1 MSLQIHE
8 DLLRSLMS
16 DPVLA
21 AKVLMGIELDDYQA
35 AALRLDWW
43 FQETID
49 SSGVST
55 GKTMRI
61 FVLACLRCM
70 LIPNHVCAVYFPSFQ
85 MGKEEFW
92 PYFQATMDR
101 SPIFRQ
107 QLLVDRNRE
116 GEKKMPGAWLMY
128 FKNGSRL
135 TMPAPGFL
143 TDSKTAAGRR
153 FNTLIVDD
161 WLKAMEMGDGIDQQL
176 VDRCTRPCFNQ
187 EHPVW
192 GNHIHFKGHAQ
203 RPSHKGYKRVRAYKR
218 LILDGSMR
226 HAVYAF
232 CYKDI
237 SPKFAKLIRPDNTIR
252 TQKAVLPP
260 DQFARQWL
268 GLWARDGSTY
278 YPEVVI
284 EGAMRGD
291 TAPSFGRMYEDE
303 INIGGQDIAP
313 GQSIRA
319 DYSALAVLRIV
330 ELKEGRTRSVIG
342 QWVTLPV
349 TFRRNGRQFNV
360 AYTYAFALRNKSGPE
375 TSGFIHFM
383 HRLFGFSLFILDPG
397 GGGLWVYKELKKD
410 VQEIEGQVAKVVP
423 LCTQAEPL
431 AVDKLAI
438 IHFFGRSED
447 QGQLRELVEPDYL
460 RGEEGFLAAMH
471 LRFREAWEAQE
482 FVVPLALDRRPPAE
496 VARWRPEVIEAQKCL
511 EVGCGQLANVRQLTN
526 AEGHPL
532 TSKRGFALFGATGKK
547 DIAYAMF
554 YAFCGTQLW
563 FHLFADGAAEEE
575 EEGESYF
582 TVG

>member
-1 MSLQIHE
+1 MSLEISE
-8 DLLRSLMS
+8 DILRSLLA
-16 DPVLA
+16 DPVMA
-21 AKVLMGIELDDYQA
+21 AKVLMGIALDDYQA

-92 PYFQATMDR
+92 PYFAATMDR
-101 SPIFRQ
+101 SPLFRQ

-161 WLKAMEMGDGIDQQL
+161 WLKALEMGDGIDQQL

-226 HAVYAF
+226 HAVYSF

-268 GLWARDGSTY
+268 GIWARDGSTY

-284 EGAMRGD
+284 EAAMRGD
-291 TAPSFGRMYEDE
+291 VTPAFGRIYAEE
-303 INIGGQDIAP
+303 INIAGMDIAP

-319 DYSALAVLRIV
+319 DYSALGVLRIV
-330 ELKEGRTRSVIG
+330 ELIDGRARSVIG
-342 QWVTLPV
+342 MWVELPCTLIRHG
-349 TFRRNGRQFNV
+349 RRFNV
-360 AYTYAFALRNKSGPE
+360 AFTYAFMLRNKSGPE

-383 HRLFGFSLFILDPG
+383 HRLFGFSLLVLDPG

-410 VQEIEGQVAKVVP
+410 TQEIEGHISKVVP
-423 LCTQAEPL
+423 LCTLAEPL
-431 AVDKLAI
+431 SADKLAI
-438 IHFFGRSED
+438 VHFFGRSED
-447 QGQLRELVEPDYL
+447 QGRLRELVEPDYL

-471 LRFREAWEAQE
+471 LRYREAWEAQE
-482 FVVPLALDRRPPAE
+482 VLLPLALDRRPPAE
-496 VARWRPEVIEAQKCL
+496 VAGWRPEVIEAQKTL
-511 EVGCGQLANVRQLTN
+511 DIGVGQLANVRQLTS

-547 DIAYAMF
+547 DVAYAML
-554 YAFCGTQLW
+554 YAFCGGQLW
-563 FHLFADGAAEEE
+563 FYLHGDEEE
-575 EEGESYF
+575 AGDDAVESYF
-582 TVG
+582 HVS